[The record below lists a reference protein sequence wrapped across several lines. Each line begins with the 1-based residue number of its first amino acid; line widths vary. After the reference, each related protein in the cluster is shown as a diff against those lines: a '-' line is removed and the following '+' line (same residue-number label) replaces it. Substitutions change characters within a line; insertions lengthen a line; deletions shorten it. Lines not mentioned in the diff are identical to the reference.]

1 MRNKTMTSMAP
12 NSTNENMNDY
22 AHGEDGRKLS
32 KQEMANTRMN
42 DYVTNQF
49 AGPGSHKGPAKVKGH
64 TEHGKDEDELGNDYG
79 A

>member
-1 MRNKTMTSMAP
+1 MRNKAMTSMAP

-22 AHGEDGRKLS
+22 AHGEDGSKLS
-32 KQEMANTRMN
+32 RQEMPNTRMN

-49 AGPGSHKGPAKVKGH
+49 AGPGSHKGPAKVKGKA
-64 TEHGKDEDELGNDYG
+64 EHSKDEDEFGNDYE